1 MNWELNSWIKMS
13 AKQLVMRLELDGEEE
28 FVMQGRIVGR
38 DKVCWEK
45 VVKGD
50 GLYVSK
56 SLGFTSIEQ
65 TFSAYCRHINLLLR
79 GKNGHSKDYKV
90 SFEISEIK

>member
-1 MNWELNSWIKMS
+1 MPSK
-13 AKQLVMRLELDGEEE
+13 KLVMRLELDGEEE
-28 FVMQGRIVGR
+28 IVMQGRIVGE

-50 GLYVSK
+50 GLYVSR

-65 TFSAYCRHINLLLR
+65 TLSAYCRHIDQLLK